1 MSRKRNIMPEE
12 GNNKYQ
18 LKEFLMETIGQILLV
33 AFFVGKSLTPHCW
46 AKLCSHLHFGLN
58 QLNLLKKKSFGSVTL
73 AGATRTMMGCSLEMR
88 SKR

>member
-33 AFFVGKSLTPHCW
+33 AFFAGKSLTPYCW
-46 AKLCSHLHFGLN
+46 AKLCLHLRFGLN
-58 QLNLLKKKSFGSVTL
+58 QLNLLKKKSFETVTL
-73 AGATRTMMGCSLEMR
+73 AGATRTMM
-88 SKR
+88 